1 VLGGKWLT
9 SRVKGPTSPQVV
21 AVGSRDEL
29 TEDGLHFVQ
38 VELANGATWP
48 LVEDE
53 TEVLKVV
60 GVIDSST
67 TCTTLVTTR
76 EDDDWEGVAEDD
88 STDDEIKADS
98 LGAAVGL
105 IETPGTFEAVD
116 GSGSEETA
124 LDCFDVVV

>member
-1 VLGGKWLT
+1 MSQGIGKGLKDT
-9 SRVKGPTSPQVV
+9 SNTFKVAKTFSRVAEEPLPLAILLMECASMV
-21 AVGSRDEL
+21 ANCNAVAMA
-29 TEDGLHFVQ
+29 TLHS
-38 VELANGATWP
+38 
-48 LVEDE
+48 
-53 TEVLKVV
+53 V

-88 STDDEIKADS
+88 STDDEIKVDS
-98 LGAAVGL
+98 LGAALGL